1 VRPDAST
8 WAWDLDVLILVPALA
23 LAYALATRGRPVE
36 RWRLVSFGASLGLIA
51 IVSLTP
57 LQTIALN
64 YLLSAHLLQNVALAE
79 WAPALAVAAIP
90 AGLAERIAA
99 IRALRPLLHPL
110 VALPLWLLAY
120 GVWHLPALYDAALRH
135 HSLLHLEHAT
145 YVATGF
151 LLWWPVFKEA
161 PARLSAGAKSAY
173 LFAAFVL
180 ASPLGLLLALVPS
193 PLYDFYE
200 QAPRI
205 WGLDPLADQQIA
217 GVIMSVSEAVV
228 FFAAFLVFFTRFMR
242 EEEADYSQGH
252 AER

>member
-1 VRPDAST
+1 M
-8 WAWDLDVLILVPALA
+8 ILAVSVTPVATLA
-23 LAYALATRGRPVE
+23 LH
-36 RWRLVSFGASLGLIA
+36 
-51 IVSLTP
+51 
-57 LQTIALN
+57 

-90 AGLAERIAA
+90 AGLADRIAA
-99 IRALRPLLHPL
+99 TRLLRPLLHPL

-135 HSLLHLEHAT
+135 DLLLHLEHAT
-145 YVATGF
+145 YFVTGF
-151 LLWWPVFKEA
+151 LLWWPVFQQL

-180 ASPLGLLLALVPS
+180 ASPLGLLLALLPS

-200 QAPRI
+200 EAPRI
-205 WGLDPLADQQIA
+205 WGLDPLADQQLA
-217 GVIMSVSEAVV
+217 GVLMSVSEAIV

-242 EEEADYSQGH
+242 EEEAGYSPGD
-252 AER
+252 A

>member
-1 VRPDAST
+1 M
-8 WAWDLDVLILVPALA
+8 ILGVSVTPIATLA
-23 LAYALATRGRPVE
+23 LH
-36 RWRLVSFGASLGLIA
+36 
-51 IVSLTP
+51 
-57 LQTIALN
+57 

-90 AGLAERIAA
+90 AGLTERIVA
-99 IRALRPLLHPL
+99 IRPLQPLLHPV

-200 QAPRI
+200 EAPRI
-205 WGLDPLADQQIA
+205 WGLDALADQQIA

-252 AER
+252 AKR